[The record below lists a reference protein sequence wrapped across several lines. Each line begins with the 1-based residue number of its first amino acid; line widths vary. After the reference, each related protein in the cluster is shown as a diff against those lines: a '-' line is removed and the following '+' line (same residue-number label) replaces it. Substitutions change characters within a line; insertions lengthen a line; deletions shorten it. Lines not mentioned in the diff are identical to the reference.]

1 MYLLNGYLVA
11 GNGTVIVISAD
22 FIYRVAEYIILYH
35 RSIEQEAM
43 QADRIADRT
52 VSIASDYVCN

>member
-1 MYLLNGYLVA
+1 MDILLRA
-11 GNGTVIVISAD
+11 IVIVIIAD
-22 FIYRVAEYIILYH
+22 FIYRVAEYIISYH

-43 QADRIADRT
+43 QADRIADHT